1 MSTSLWQMPH
11 ASTFTRTCPGPGC
24 GMSRSTNSQFPPGLP
39 ICAAFIVFI
48 IRLLG
53 LLLLF
58 SGLDELQELFVEM
71 LLTCVSEAVRTARVD
86 FQRGVSHELDRE
98 PTSLSE
104 RRIKRNGIRS
114 VTFNCSQPWSSSAH
128 SSVSMQYSLSN
139 DNIAAADNKGR
150 SGLSETNVT
159 SKLS

>member
-53 LLLLF
+53 LLSLF
-58 SGLDELQELFVEM
+58 SGLDELQELLVEL

-86 FQRGVSHELDRE
+86 FQRGLF
-98 PTSLSE
+98 TSLAESFAE
-104 RRIKRNGIRS
+104 APIGTI
-114 VTFNCSQPWSSSAH
+114 
-128 SSVSMQYSLSN
+128 
-139 DNIAAADNKGR
+139 
-150 SGLSETNVT
+150 
-159 SKLS
+159 

>member
-53 LLLLF
+53 LLSLS
-58 SGLDELQELFVEM
+58 SGLDELQEVFVE
-71 LLTCVSEAVRTARVD
+71 LLLACVSEAVRTARVD
-86 FQRGVSHELDRE
+86 FQRGVFHELGRE
-98 PTSLSE
+98 HLTSLSE

-114 VTFNCSQPWSSSAH
+114 VTFNCSQPCASSLH

-139 DNIAAADNKGR
+139 DTIADADNK
-150 SGLSETNVT
+150 
-159 SKLS
+159 